1 MQQAMTQKLSIKS
14 KVALAVVTAVTTCWL
29 HSPVF
34 AQNYPITSGQRATAN
49 QVAHTGVAL
58 SELAPNA
65 PDTYVM

>member
-14 KVALAVVTAVTTCWL
+14 KVALAVVTAVTTGWL